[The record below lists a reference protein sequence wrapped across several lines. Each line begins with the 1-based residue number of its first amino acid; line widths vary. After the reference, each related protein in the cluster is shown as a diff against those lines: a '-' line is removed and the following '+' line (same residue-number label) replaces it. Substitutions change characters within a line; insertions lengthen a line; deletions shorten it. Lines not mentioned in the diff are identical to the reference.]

1 MQENYPVVPTDERL
15 DVEPPEPQGKSNTG
29 RNIAIIA
36 GVIVIL
42 ALVILSI
49 YGMATHPGVTEVI
62 RDIAII
68 VLALVSIVIGVFIVI
83 LTIQVW
89 LLTRLVQD
97 EIKPILEST
106 QRTVNTLR
114 GTTTFMSEK
123 ITKPAIEAASIAAG
137 ISASVR
143 QGVSLLRGNGR
154 RKRGKS

>member
-1 MQENYPVVPTDERL
+1 MQENYPSVPVDERP
-15 DVEPPEPQGKSNTG
+15 DVQPVEPQQKSNTG

-36 GVIVIL
+36 GVIIIL

-49 YGMATHPGVTEVI
+49 YGMATNPGLTEVI

-68 VLALVSIVIGVFIVI
+68 VLALVSIIIGVFMII
-83 LTIQVW
+83 LTVQVW

-143 QGVSLLRGNGR
+143 EGIGLLRGNGR
-154 RKRGKS
+154 RKR